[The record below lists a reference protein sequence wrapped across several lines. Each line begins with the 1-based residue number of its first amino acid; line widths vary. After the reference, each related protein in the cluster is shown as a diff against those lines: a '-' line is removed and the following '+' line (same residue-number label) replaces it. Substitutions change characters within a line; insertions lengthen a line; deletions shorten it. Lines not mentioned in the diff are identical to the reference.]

1 MQELQVIDDKKIN
14 KIYEMITTDELTR
27 ESFEKDLIEATEKY
41 KDYIPTA
48 STLKDDK
55 GKRAEFNKLIE
66 SKNRIRI
73 DTKNLLSETANT
85 WDSYAKSIIEPF
97 ATVVSEFDKGIKE
110 IEEHQRQL
118 KIDTVKSY
126 IANKSAEYMLDPRL
140 FDEKALE
147 YVKAGDFMADGVTL
161 KKVTMKSLDDM
172 VTFEFQKQQEFE
184 KAKSAISGLCAEYGM
199 TDSPYIRQL
208 KDLTLAE
215 VFEQIKA
222 DYAFEKQKEEVR
234 LAQERAE
241 REREE
246 VLAQQQ
252 NEHPEF
258 RTIHGCHIDEETQE
272 FDPETG
278 EILDG
283 GQIPRNEPNSLRG
296 AENDLKRYSQKM
308 TLEVYFVDT
317 AEKDRFKAGLSQLGF
332 DFKRNY
338 QVSGYQRIEPLTQT
352 ELNEQCGW

>member
-55 GKRAEFNKLIE
+55 AKRAEFNKLIE

-126 IANKSAEYMLDPRL
+126 IANKSAEYMLDSRL
-140 FDEKALE
+140 FDEKALD
-147 YVKAGDFMADGVTL
+147 YVKASDFMADGVTL
-161 KKVTMKSLDDM
+161 KKTTMKSLDDM

-222 DYAFEKQKEEVR
+222 DYEFEKQKEETR
-234 LAQERAE
+234 LTQERAE
-241 REREE
+241 RENQE
-246 VLAQQQ
+246 LLAAQQAKQ
-252 NEHPEF
+252 QEPKS
-258 RTIHGCHIDEETQE
+258 TETPN
-272 FDPETG
+272 FDPEAG

-283 GQIPRNEPNSLRG
+283 GQIPQNEPNALRE
-296 AENDLKRYSQKM
+296 AENDLKRYTQKM

-332 DFKRNY
+332 DFKKNY

>member
-55 GKRAEFNKLIE
+55 AKRAEFNKLIE

-140 FDEKALE
+140 FDEKALD
-147 YVKAGDFMADGVTL
+147 YVKASDFMADGVTL
-161 KKVTMKSLDDM
+161 KKTTMKSLDDM

-222 DYAFEKQKEEVR
+222 DYEFEKQKEETR
-234 LAQERAE
+234 LTQERAE
-241 REREE
+241 RENQE
-246 VLAQQQ
+246 LLAAQQAKQ
-252 NEHPEF
+252 QEPKS
-258 RTIHGCHIDEETQE
+258 TETPN
-272 FDPETG
+272 FDPEDG

-283 GQIPRNEPNSLRG
+283 GQIPQNEPNALRE
-296 AENDLKRYSQKM
+296 AENDLKRYTQKM

-332 DFKRNY
+332 DFKKNY

>member
-14 KIYEMITTDELTR
+14 KIYEIITTDELTR

-55 GKRAEFNKLIE
+55 AKRAEFNKLIE

-147 YVKAGDFMADGVTL
+147 YVKASDFMADGVTL
-161 KKVTMKSLDDM
+161 KKATMKSLDDM

-222 DYAFEKQKEEVR
+222 DYEFEKQKEELR
-234 LAQERAE
+234 QAQERAE
-241 REREE
+241 QSNQEL
-246 VLAQQQ
+246 LATQQTKQ
-252 NEHPEF
+252 QEQAPKS
-258 RTIHGCHIDEETQE
+258 TETPK
-272 FDPETG
+272 FDPESG

-283 GQIPRNEPNSLRG
+283 GQIPQNEPNALRG
-296 AENDLKRYSQKM
+296 AENDLKRYTQKM

-317 AEKDRFKAGLSQLGF
+317 AEKDRFKATLEQTGF
-332 DFKRNY
+332 KFKENY